1 MFFLKFICGTKIPS
15 TCIEGWSYPSRKHV
29 QTCFAS
35 LVRETQARTE
45 STLTDLGIQEKTVLA
60 EAGFETDLLWPGL
73 GRPDT

>member
-1 MFFLKFICGTKIPS
+1 VAPKFLQ
-15 TCIEGWSYPSRKHV
+15 TCIEWWSYPGRKHV

-35 LVRETQARTE
+35 LVRQTQARTE

-60 EAGFETDLLWPGL
+60 EAGFETVLLGPGS

>member
-45 STLTDLGIQEKTVLA
+45 STLTDLGIQEKTVLV
-60 EAGFETDLLWPGL
+60 EVGFETDLLGL
-73 GRPDT
+73 GSGRPDT